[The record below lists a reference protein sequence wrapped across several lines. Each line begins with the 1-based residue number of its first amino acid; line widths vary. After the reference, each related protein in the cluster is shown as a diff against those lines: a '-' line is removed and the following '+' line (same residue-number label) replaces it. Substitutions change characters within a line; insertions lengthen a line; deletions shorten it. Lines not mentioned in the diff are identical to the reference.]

1 MSLIESSSRFGGVT
15 ATWIGF
21 GDFSAS
27 IITPSPAI
35 KVGSKGE
42 TGADDPS
49 PVRLAKKNNSKFFK
63 NELKI

>member
-27 IITPSPAI
+27 IMTPSPAI

-49 PVRLAKKNNSKFFK
+49 PVRLAKKIIQKNFFK
-63 NELKI
+63 WN